1 MCAPIPTW
9 SSTSTVQKEM
19 NNLSRFPRIFIGNWG
34 TACYSRG
41 WFYPATDSSSSGWIR
56 VVANSCSGSW
66 IRVTA
71 DFILRLTRAPAPG
84 YDLRL
89 IPSCSWLWVAADSS
103 SGGWIR
109 LKADYILRLTISYGW
124 LEFQSSIRVTADSI
138 LRLTTSCGWFYLGAD
153 SSPPARLNLHLTYT
167 LKNQVN

>member
-1 MCAPIPTW
+1 MISKINTWARMCAPIP
-9 SSTSTVQKEM
+9 SSSFTSTVQKEM

-41 WFYPATDSSSSGWIR
+41 WFYPATDSSSGGWIR
-56 VVANSCSGSW
+56 VVANSCSGRW
-66 IRVTA
+66 VRVTA

-109 LKADYILRLTISYGW
+109 LKADYILRLTLSYGW
-124 LEFQSSIRVTADSI
+124 LEFQKLDTSYSWFHPSSDYELQLILSWSWLDSA
-138 LRLTTSCGWFYLGAD
+138 G
-153 SSPPARLNLHLTYT
+153 
-167 LKNQVN
+167 